1 MSVKMNRNWV
11 IVLML
16 FCVFFVFFYFDAG
29 QYLNLEYIKQQQS
42 SIDSAYQQNPASFIL
57 LFSFSYILM
66 TALSIPGATLFTL
79 VAGALFGLMTGTIIV
94 SFASTIGATLAFLA
108 SRYLFRDKVQSRYGD
123 KLEWINNGIE
133 EDGAYYLFTLRLVP
147 YIPFFLINLL
157 MGMTRL
163 PTAVY
168 FFVSQIGML
177 PATIIY
183 VNAGKQLASINSLS
197 DIVSP
202 TIILSFTILGLFPL
216 LAKKVVN
223 TIRQG
228 KSREQ
233 NESL

>member
-1 MSVKMNRNWV
+1 MAANMKRNWV
-11 IVLML
+11 ISLVLL
-16 FCVFFVFFYFDAG
+16 SLVFAFFYFEAG
-29 QYLNLEYIKQQQS
+29 QYLQLEYIKQQQS
-42 SIDSAYQQNPASFIL
+42 AIDSAYQQNPVSFIL

-79 VAGALFGLMTGTIIV
+79 VAGALFGVITGTIIV

-123 KLEWINNGIE
+123 KLEWVNNGIE

-163 PTAVY
+163 PTGVY
-168 FFVSQIGML
+168 FFVSQVGML

-183 VNAGKQLASINSLS
+183 VNAGKQLASISSLS

-202 TIILSFTILGLFPL
+202 AIILSFTVLGLFPL
-216 LAKKVVN
+216 LAKKAVHL
-223 TIRQG
+223 IRQD
-228 KSREQ
+228 KSRKQ